1 MSIILTK
8 MLFKIE
14 QYIPF
19 GSKTNAEISKSTVGW
34 QLDHALKVINSVSAQ
49 AINSD
54 PGSYKSSFS
63 FMRIALFKLG
73 FFPRGK
79 ARAPEAVR
87 PPEIIVEA
95 EIHKQLQTAR
105 TYINKLETLPENAYF
120 NHPMFGMLNKKQ
132 TLRFLEIHTNHH
144 LKIIRDILKS

>member
-14 QYIPF
+14 QHIPF
-19 GSKTNAEISKSTVGW
+19 ESKTNAEISKSTVGW

-79 ARAPEAVR
+79 ARAPKAVR

-95 EIHKQLQTAR
+95 EILKQLQTAR
-105 TYINKLETLPENAYF
+105 TYINKLEILPENAYF